1 MIFYI
6 YKTPY
11 LIFTVRMNH
20 GIINT
25 INTFMT
31 EVKLAQHHQ
40 NSNILNR
47 ISQLLMK
54 KAYQEGRAQTEDN
67 KTSIGG
73 VNFWFSQAKEGGSYL
88 IYDSNPETWTKDKL
102 ELITNDIEKLEWY
115 MIYRHS
121 SY

>member
-1 MIFYI
+1 
-6 YKTPY
+6 
-11 LIFTVRMNH
+11 
-20 GIINT
+20 
-25 INTFMT
+25 MT

-54 KAYQEGRAQTEDN
+54 KAYQEGRAQNEDN
-67 KTSIGG
+67 KTSMGG